1 MKSSSQHLFYG
12 IFNNN
17 TSAFESPKI
26 SLCNAF
32 IRKASFYCYSGKL
45 VHIRWNT
52 APYHLEHCSIS
63 SGTQFHLTCNNP
75 SIHLLSIN
83 NITYRLQKVKNE
95 KVKDGRLALKYDP
108 IKLLYLFKPYA
119 S

>member
-32 IRKASFYCYSGKL
+32 IRKASSYCYSGEL

-52 APYHLEHCSIS
+52 VPFHLEHCSIS
-63 SGTQFHLTCNNP
+63 SGTQFQHTCNNRN
-75 SIHLLSIN
+75 IHLLSIN
-83 NITYRLQKVKNE
+83 DITYRLQKVNDE
-95 KVKDGRLALKYDP
+95 KVKDGMPALKY
-108 IKLLYLFKPYA
+108 A
-119 S
+119 SI